1 MKKLVS
7 YVAIA
12 AFMFSINAFA
22 GVTQEQEKKKE
33 KAKTEKSS
41 TEDKKECGTEKKG
54 GCCSSKKAEAKKN
67 MRSMNGEI
75 IAHLQRFYGEENTE
89 TQKSDATAS

>member
-22 GVTQEQEKKKE
+22 GVHKNKKRKKK
-33 KAKTEKSS
+33 KLKLKHLQL
-41 TEDKKECGTEKKG
+41 KI
-54 GCCSSKKAEAKKN
+54 KKN
-67 MRSMNGEI
+67 VEPRKKVHVALLKKLKI
-75 IAHLQRFYGEENTE
+75 KKHNTFF
-89 TQKSDATAS
+89 DFI